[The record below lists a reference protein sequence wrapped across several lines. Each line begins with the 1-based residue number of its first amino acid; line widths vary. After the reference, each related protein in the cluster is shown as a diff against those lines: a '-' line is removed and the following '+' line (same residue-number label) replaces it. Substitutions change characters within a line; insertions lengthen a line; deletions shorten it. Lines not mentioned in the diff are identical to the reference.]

1 MGLHGVRVP
10 GLRQDLQEFVIGQ
23 KIEPAVVVLLS
34 IQIQTNKQRQHNSKG
49 VDNKKEQQLQQHK
62 E

>member
-23 KIEPAVVVLLS
+23 KIEPAVVLLS
-34 IQIQTNKQRQHNSKG
+34 IQIQTNKQREHDSKG
-49 VDNKKEQQLQQHK
+49 VDNKKEQQLQQLK
-62 E
+62 K